1 MGYHLVMKNL
11 QILFA
16 AVVLAISSGAVA
28 TAEKPLTVVE
38 LYTSQGCSSC
48 PPADAYLAELADK
61 KGLLPLSFHVDYW
74 NYLGWEDPYS
84 SAVYSKRQ
92 NDFARYFDARNVYT
106 PQMVIQGVHQVVGSN
121 RSEVKRAI
129 KAVRSLPQIDLTLAP
144 GNGGATLSLPAAKAP
159 VEANVFV
166 VMYDDEH
173 FTAVRRGENRGKK
186 IRNRNVVRDLQHIT
200 TWTGEATEIAISYG
214 GRDAKKGAVLVQS
227 ATTGAILGAAVFT
240 VN

>member
-1 MGYHLVMKNL
+1 MGYHLIMKISL
-11 QILFA
+11 SLVTA
-16 AVVLAISSGAVA
+16 LMLATSSGAVLA
-28 TAEKPLTVVE
+28 AEKPLTVVE

-84 SAVYSKRQ
+84 SAAYSQRQ
-92 NDFARYFDARNVYT
+92 NDFARYFEARNVYT

-129 KAVRSLPQIDLTLAP
+129 KAAQSLPQIDLTIVP
-144 GNGGATLSLPAAKAP
+144 GNGGAKLSLPATGES
-159 VEANVFV
+159 VNANVFV

-173 FTAVRRGENRGKK
+173 ITAVRRGENRGKK
-186 IRNRNVVRDLQHIT
+186 IRNRNVVRDLQLIAN
-200 TWTGEATEIAISYG
+200 WQGEASQIAVSYG
-214 GRDAKKGAVLVQS
+214 GSDAKKGAVLVQS
-227 ATTGAILGAAVFT
+227 TTTGAILGAAVFT
-240 VN
+240 VD